1 MLKSLSNPA
10 ARLQH
15 IYPPHAPFY
24 QEDLKN
30 AKLKKVEEARN
41 MVCIPYAL
49 DLSY

>member
-15 IYPPHAPFY
+15 IYPPHAAFY

-30 AKLKKVEEARN
+30 AKLEKVEAHN
-41 MVCIPYAL
+41 MVCILYAL
-49 DLSY
+49 RLSC